1 MQIEQKFYDHLKT
14 INDLILPSSGN
25 TILISDLVTDLRLC
39 TRLLFLLIDS
49 EENDES
55 LLRLSE
61 DFYLH
66 LDIVLNNE
74 LSRLPQAL
82 EGLAQKFESFLKKI
96 GYLRYRN
103 TIVWTGDLTHE
114 GILNS
119 TLKNLYDGKLEVKR
133 RGAPRGTP
141 ANFLP
146 IMLFNNVS
154 PTNEITEFIRND
166 LRNAVHRSI
175 QHQRRNLVEWSEYV
189 LLGYLIVINDNEDFL
204 SNIFL
209 PEARSNKK
217 LQIHF
222 EKWQSRYVQ
231 TLFVEQD
238 RNDLAG
244 LSPQII
250 ETDWN
255 QENSESFVP
264 KQGKILDILNDTKRL
279 VIIGEPGLGK
289 TTTLQFIGYQMSL
302 YNNHLPLYFPV
313 KDYIGGQSL
322 LQQIADFS
330 GLELQI
336 IENFQAKNNIL
347 FLIDGINEVLI
358 LQDSISLKN
367 QIKALLREYSEC
379 PFIITSRPSAYKNDF
394 NIPVFELQPMS
405 NAEIVDFIEKN
416 FSSTCIDLI
425 AELSKH
431 SKLKEICRNPLI
443 LYFLC
448 VLSER
453 SPFLIPPNKG
463 LLIRT
468 FIDSILDR
476 ENKKNPLFHKY
487 TFLNYLIAIGLKTRK
502 NKRLSFDKPFLV
514 NIIDKIAI
522 KLNPIEN
529 RIQVID
535 LLIDAGLLVQN
546 GNQLS
551 FTHELYQE
559 YFAAEGLLLENSN
572 SSHISALEFTTDW
585 EQPLILYS
593 GLVNKPEEFIKQL
606 SIQNPLLAI
615 KCYES
620 TVSDNFELKELII
633 QNAYLLSTNIQDI
646 KSASDGFL
654 ALAKLDKPDLI
665 NNSLESSVNQHGT
678 IVFRSLGQIT
688 SVLIRTIDCNY
699 LIDLIKI
706 VMQLN
711 KSFLPTII
719 RNLQQRNPDEIIEIN
734 NDLLEILKPYIYK
747 ELDSSFLLRFMI
759 MINVNNPERVDTKKL
774 KKYCLSRCK
783 TGSTIY
789 NENGGII
796 WSIIKHFKLYDD
808 NEYIDK
814 ILNALTVNQGANHL
828 FIKYIYDNVP
838 ELRITVIKKCLR
850 SLNISCQCTGIF
862 LAIQSDEE
870 NIFYDELINLKLY
883 QDGIRTSKIRSIRNE
898 KEFHAKILSI
908 YTHEQV
914 FVKFRELE
922 SIKEDLLKVKV
933 FDVNQKDVIVKSPK
947 LRFPAFLLSIEKI
960 DKVIA
965 KGQNINVKIAFLDY
979 YKSKI
984 YVTQHETPVEDYYKF
999 CDLPQVGTITNAK
1012 VVLKMQNIVHVTILS
1027 RYYGIIEEIDSS
1039 SNLTKNHLKVRIVK
1053 YDKGIFYLKLA
1064 DVKKQKLIKNKVIK
1078 IKPPAKQSDFAIILN
1093 NALKDKLS

>member
-1 MQIEQKFYDHLKT
+1 MQTEQKFYDHFKT
-14 INDLILPSSGN
+14 IGDIILPTSRN
-25 TILISDLVTDLRLC
+25 TILVSDLVTDLRLS

-49 EENDES
+49 DENDNS

-74 LSRLPQAL
+74 LSGLPQAL

-96 GYLRYRN
+96 GYLRYKN
-103 TIVWTGDLTHE
+103 TIEWTGDLTHE

-133 RGAPRGTP
+133 RRAPRGTS

-255 QENSESFVP
+255 QESTESFVP
-264 KQGKILDILNDTKRL
+264 KQGKILDILNDTKSL
-279 VIIGEPGLGK
+279 VILGEPGLGK
-289 TTTLQFIGYQMSL
+289 TTTLQFLGYQMSL
-302 YNNHLPLYFPV
+302 HNDHLPLYFPV

-322 LQQIADFS
+322 LQQIADFA

-336 IENFQAKNNIL
+336 IENFQTKNNIL
-347 FLIDGINEVLI
+347 FLIDGINEILI

-367 QIKALLREYSEC
+367 QIKALLRDYSEC

-405 NAEIVDFIEKN
+405 NTEIIDFIEKN
-416 FSSTCIDLI
+416 FSSTCTDLI
-425 AELSKH
+425 VELNKH
-431 SKLKEICRNPLI
+431 TKLKEICRNPLI

-453 SPFLIPPNKG
+453 SPLLIPPNKG

-468 FIDSILDR
+468 FIESILDR

-487 TFLNYLIAIGLKTRK
+487 TFFNYLIAIGLNTRK
-502 NKRLSFDKPFLV
+502 NKRLSFDRSILV
-514 NIIDKIAI
+514 NIIDIIAA

-535 LLIDAGLLVQN
+535 LLIDSGLLVQN

-551 FTHELYQE
+551 FTHEIYQE
-559 YFAAEGLLLENSN
+559 YFAAEGLLLDNSD
-572 SSHISALEFTTDW
+572 SSHISELEFISDW

-593 GLVNKPEEFIKQL
+593 GLVEKPEEFIKQL
-606 SIQNPLLAI
+606 SIKNPLLAI

-633 QNAYLLSTNIQDI
+633 QNAYLLSTDIQDI

-665 NNSLESSVNQHGT
+665 NNSLESSVNQYGT
-678 IVFRSLGQIT
+678 IVFRSLGQII

-711 KSFLPTII
+711 KTFLPTII

-734 NDLLEILKPYIYK
+734 SDLLEILKPYIYK

-759 MINVNNPERVDTKKL
+759 MINVTNPEKVDIRKL
-774 KKYCLSRCK
+774 KKYCLTRCK
-783 TGSTIY
+783 TGNTIY
-789 NENGGII
+789 NENGGSI
-796 WSIIKHFKLYDD
+796 WSIIKHFRLYED
-808 NEYIDK
+808 NEYINK
-814 ILNALTVNQGANHL
+814 ILDTLTVNQGANHL
-828 FIKYIYDNVP
+828 FLKKIYDNVP
-838 ELRITVIKKCLR
+838 ELRNIIIEKCLE
-850 SLNISCQCTGIF
+850 SSNISCQCTGIF
-862 LAIQSDEE
+862 LTIKSDQE
-870 NIFYDELINLKLY
+870 NTFYDLLINLKIY
-883 QDGIRTSKIRSIRNE
+883 QDGIRTSKIRSIRDE
-898 KEFHAKILSI
+898 KDFHAKILSI
-908 YTHEQV
+908 YTLEQV
-914 FVKFRELE
+914 FVKFDELE
-922 SIKEDLLKVKV
+922 SSREDFLKVKA
-933 FDVNQKDVIVKSPK
+933 FDVSQKDIIVKSPK
-947 LRFPAFLLSIEKI
+947 LRLPAILPSTERI
-960 DKVIA
+960 DEIIT

-979 YKSKI
+979 NKSKI
-984 YVTQHETPVEDYYKF
+984 YVTQHETPIEDYYKF
-999 CDLPQVGTITNAK
+999 CSLPQIGTITNVK
-1012 VVLKMQNIVHVTILS
+1012 VVLKMQNIVHVTIS
-1027 RYYGIIEEIDSS
+1027 NRYYGIVEGINSS
-1039 SNLTKNHLKVRIVK
+1039 LNLTKNYLQVRIVK
-1053 YDKGIFYLKLA
+1053 YERGVFYLKLTNVKNQKLV
-1064 DVKKQKLIKNKVIK
+1064 VKKQTHYSKKTD
-1078 IKPPAKQSDFAIILN
+1078 KQSDFAIILSQ
-1093 NALKDKLS
+1093 ALKK